1 MRILLTNDDG
11 IFAEGITVL
20 RKALERFGEIYVIAP
35 DRERSAAGHSITV
48 HRPLRVR
55 EAGFRSQWV
64 RGWVVDGTPADC
76 VKLGLE
82 ALLPEKPDLLISG
95 INLGPNVGTDVLY
108 SGTVSAAIE
117 GIINGVPSVA
127 VSLATHD
134 EPDFTTAVV
143 FVQELLPE
151 LARQVLPTGTLLNIN
166 IPPGTPRGARV
177 TKLGNIRYVNVIDRR
192 TDPRGRS
199 YFWMAGEPL
208 DLNDNDPDT
217 DVRAVKEGFISI
229 TPVQIDLTDYLFM
242 EKLKRWSLSWS
253 REEFPRGKP
262 AGLDLK
268 LKERA

>member
-11 IFAEGITVL
+11 IFAEGISVL
-20 RKALERFGEIYVIAP
+20 RKELEKFGEIYVIAP

-55 EAGFRSQWV
+55 EAGFRSPRV

-82 ALLPEKPDLLISG
+82 ALLPEKPDFLISG
-95 INLGPNVGTDVLY
+95 INFGPNVGTDVLY

-117 GIINGVPSVA
+117 GIINGIPSVA

-134 EPDFTTAVV
+134 EPDFTTAVL
-143 FVQELLPE
+143 FIEDLLPE
-151 LARQVLPTGTLLNIN
+151 LARQVLPTGTLLNVN
-166 IPPGTPRGARV
+166 VPPGKPRGVRV

-208 DLNDNDPDT
+208 DLDGNDPDT

-229 TPVQIDLTDYLFM
+229 TPVQIDLTDYLFI
-242 EKLKRWSLSWS
+242 EKLKKWSLPWSWGKT
-253 REEFPRGKP
+253 REQR
-262 AGLDLK
+262 
-268 LKERA
+268 RA

>member
-11 IFAEGITVL
+11 IFAEGISIL
-20 RKALERFGEIYVIAP
+20 RKELEKFGEIYVIAP

-55 EAGFRSQWV
+55 EAGFRSPRV

-82 ALLPEKPDLLISG
+82 ALLPEKPDFLISG
-95 INLGPNVGTDVLY
+95 INFGPNVGTDVLY

-117 GIINGVPSVA
+117 GIINGIPSVA

-134 EPDFTTAVV
+134 EPDFTTAVL
-143 FVQELLPE
+143 FIEDLLPE
-151 LARQVLPTGTLLNIN
+151 LARQVLPTGTLLNVN
-166 IPPGTPRGARV
+166 VPPGKPRGVRV

-192 TDPRGRS
+192 TDPRGRI

-208 DLNDNDPDT
+208 DLDGNDPDT
-217 DVRAVKEGFISI
+217 DVRAVKEGFISV
-229 TPVQIDLTDYLFM
+229 TPVQIDLTDYLFI
-242 EKLKRWSLSWS
+242 EKLKKWTLPWSWEKA
-253 REEFPRGKP
+253 RESGQR
-262 AGLDLK
+262 
-268 LKERA
+268 RA